1 MLIAAKST
9 CEVDRLKALLR
20 KEFDM
25 KDLSTGV
32 KKAVVISE
40 ELYQKSS

>member
-25 KDLSTGV
+25 KDLSIGV

-40 ELYQKSS
+40 DLY